1 MACYGDVKELYP
13 NKFLFLPPRHRE
25 FEPQS
30 TRRARR
36 KRKAFLS
43 ALRVLCGSNSNLSTC
58 INPHVY
64 GAFKLKS
71 VPLIYAQLSGA
82 FCVLYCS
89 SYTFRLIVNF
99 SATKSPGV
107 SSGLLPF
114 RLLPKESPSP
124 KTALSPPCAMGN
136 DCTVFPS

>member
-1 MACYGDVKELYP
+1 MARYGDVKELHP

-30 TRRARR
+30 TQRARR

-43 ALRVLCGSNSNLSTC
+43 ALCVLCGSNSNLSTC

-71 VPLIYAQLSGA
+71 VPLIYAQLPGA

-107 SSGLLPF
+107 SSGLPSS
-114 RLLPKESPSP
+114 LLPKESPSP
-124 KTALSPPCAMGN
+124 KTALSAPYAMGN